1 MGVLMRAVRQLAFGG
16 PEELR
21 VSEVERPEPVATE
34 VLVRVEAAGVNPVDA
49 KFRAGVVPWGSLPFI
64 PGWDVSGVVEA
75 VTPGVTRFAPG
86 DEVYGMVHFPW
97 RGGGYAEYVTA
108 PPRHLARKP
117 AALTHAEAAA
127 LPMAAL
133 TAWQG
138 LVDTARVSSGQRV
151 LILGA
156 AGGTGHLAV
165 QIAKALGAYVI
176 GTARAEKHAFVR
188 GFGADDVVDYT
199 TTDVAAA
206 VRDVDVLFDLVAG
219 DDAARAVEVLR
230 PGGILVSATRA
241 AAVPGLAERGV
252 RFAALG
258 VEPDYASLEK
268 LNALIEQGRLRVHVE
283 RSLPLTEAAEAHH
296 LIESGRVKG
305 KIVLVP
311 QEARRA

>member
-1 MGVLMRAVRQLAFGG
+1 MRAVNQLAFGG
-16 PEELR
+16 PDELC
-21 VSEVERPEPVATE
+21 VTEVERPEPVATE

-49 KFRAGVVPWGSLPFI
+49 KFRAGMVPWGALPFI
-64 PGWDVSGVVEA
+64 PGWDVSGVVEGVA
-75 VTPGVTRFAPG
+75 PGVTRFAPG
-86 DEVYGMVHFPW
+86 DEVYGLVHFPW

-108 PPRHLARKP
+108 PPRHLAHKP
-117 AALTHAEAAA
+117 ASLTHAEAAA

-138 LVDTARVSSGQRV
+138 LVDTARVSRGQRV

-165 QIAKALGAYVI
+165 QIAKARGAYVI

-188 GFGADDVVDYT
+188 GFGADEIVDYT
-199 TTDVAAA
+199 TTDVGAA
-206 VRDVDVLFDLVAG
+206 VRDVDVLLDLVAG

-241 AAVPGLAERGV
+241 VAVPGLAERGV
-252 RFAALG
+252 RFAGLG

-283 RSLPLTEAAEAHH
+283 RCLALTEVAEAHC

-311 QEARRA
+311 